1 MRIEG
6 AGIADHLKITYTHL
20 VDADWGKEFW
30 FVVSMMSRDYE
41 GIYIYPCALL
51 GVFAAWDSPTNCC
64 PSVTKCRP
72 KLDPEEVARV
82 VDKLNESREFSPF
95 LKDMR
100 QLFKK
105 AAVGE

>member
-1 MRIEG
+1 MRAAESLLHG
-6 AGIADHLKITYTHL
+6 LTAAHLL
-20 VDADWGKEFW
+20 
-30 FVVSMMSRDYE
+30 
-41 GIYIYPCALL
+41 
-51 GVFAAWDSPTNCC
+51 
-64 PSVTKCRP
+64 VTKCRP
-72 KLDPEEVARV
+72 KLDLEEVARA